1 MLQTALDRVSREQS
15 LRAVQET
22 TESMAAAES
31 VTEVCDILATR
42 AAETFDL
49 PVVAVWEHRTPEN
62 VLDPVASSEEATT
75 LLEEVPTFDAG
86 EAIAWEVFESGAPEI
101 VDHLDRR
108 GDAHD
113 SEGELASE
121 IIVPIGDFGVVAAG
135 STLRADFSQ
144 EDMETLQAL
153 AAGAESAVRIV
164 EQREELATLDQ
175 VLGRILRHNVRNDLT
190 GVIGWAE
197 LLAEELDGEPAEWAN
212 RVQTISA
219 NLLDTTEHARE
230 IREVVKRHGEQT
242 TLELDAAVA
251 EAVETARRNHPDA
264 EITVGDGLDHTV
276 RVHPELHRAFRHAI
290 ENGIVHD
297 DGDGRVTVGGHDT
310 TDGFCVTVTD
320 EGPGIPQSELEPLA
334 AGGETALKHGSGAG
348 LWIIDRLL
356 DYSGGTARYE
366 VDETGTTVYFEFD
379 DTAVVG

>member
-1 MLQTALDRVSREQS
+1 
-15 LRAVQET
+15 
-22 TESMAAAES
+22 
-31 VTEVCDILATR
+31 
-42 AAETFDL
+42 
-49 PVVAVWEHRTPEN
+49 
-62 VLDPVASSEEATT
+62 
-75 LLEEVPTFDAG
+75 
-86 EAIAWEVFESGAPEI
+86 
-101 VDHLDRR
+101 
-108 GDAHD
+108 
-113 SEGELASE
+113 
-121 IIVPIGDFGVVAAG
+121 
-135 STLRADFSQ
+135 
-144 EDMETLQAL
+144 
-153 AAGAESAVRIV
+153 
-164 EQREELATLDQ
+164 
-175 VLGRILRHNVRNDLT
+175 
-190 GVIGWAE
+190 
-197 LLAEELDGEPAEWAN
+197 
-212 RVQTISA
+212 
-219 NLLDTTEHARE
+219 
-230 IREVVKRHGEQT
+230 VVKRHGEQT